1 MSIAVVG
8 NVAGDSL
15 PVETDTAYQKMV
27 KTALVDTGNNYRLK
41 TVIEKIKKGKKVYIA
56 AIGGSVTEGAGPQ
69 DFKDGYAYQFFKAVK
84 KEFAPG
90 EGKNVYFNNAGLSG
104 TPSLLG
110 RLRYK
115 SDVVDVFG
123 HEPDLLIV
131 EFAVNDGGE

>member
-56 AIGGSVTEGAGPQ
+56 KKGDNVTEGAGPQ
-69 DFKDGYAYQFFKAVK
+69 DFKDGYA
-84 KEFAPG
+84 
-90 EGKNVYFNNAGLSG
+90 
-104 TPSLLG
+104 
-110 RLRYK
+110 
-115 SDVVDVFG
+115 
-123 HEPDLLIV
+123 
-131 EFAVNDGGE
+131 